1 MFAQPPDTT
10 TTWKEGTAMAD
21 DLIGPKG
28 ETISAE
34 SLRGQQARETQRE
47 VDARMA
53 SYFSTSTEHAAY
65 NIDDVRALYR
75 KAI

>member
-1 MFAQPPDTT
+1 M
-10 TTWKEGTAMAD
+10 E
-21 DLIGPKG
+21 DLIGPNG
-28 ETISAE
+28 ERITAD
-34 SLRGQQARETQRE
+34 SLRGQQARETQRD